1 MSRGPQ
7 RLDGVEHLTSQAARH
22 WRDVEYYG
30 DDGCG
35 FARPDTDVVQAE
47 PQRLIA
53 AEHGGVV
60 APHVVEHAVAGVASL
75 AVKFDNQAS
84 AGISIV
90 GDSKAAAA

>member
-22 WRDVEYYG
+22 WRDV
-30 DDGCG
+30 DGCG